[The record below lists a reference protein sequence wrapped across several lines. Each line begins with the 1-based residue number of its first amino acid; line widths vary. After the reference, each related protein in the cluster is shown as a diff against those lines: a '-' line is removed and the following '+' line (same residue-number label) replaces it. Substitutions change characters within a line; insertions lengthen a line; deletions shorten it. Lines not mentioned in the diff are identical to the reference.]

1 MGDELRVSQAD
12 IFKALAHPVR
22 LQILQMLQQGER
34 CVCELVAEIETEQPN
49 ISRHLAILKKDGI
62 LGCRKDGLKVMYWV
76 RDRRAF
82 KLLELSREMLKSY
95 WQEKSGVF

>member
-1 MGDELRVSQAD
+1 MTEKLLESQAD

-22 LQILQMLQQGER
+22 LQILQMLKPGER
-34 CVCELVAEIETEQPN
+34 CVCELVVDTEKEQPN

-62 LGCRKDGLKVMYWV
+62 LGCRKDGTRVMYWV

-82 KLLELSREMLKSY
+82 ELLDLCREMLKSY
-95 WQEKSGVF
+95 YQEKSEFF